1 MSGVDTKKAS
11 FATLFSVASVWFGS
25 HAGGGFA
32 TGNQATQYYV
42 QYCWFAPIF
51 AVISMAILALVAR
64 EAITM
69 CNNHGFN
76 NYKELFEEMWAPY
89 SKLEIL
95 FEIYFM
101 IIVICAV

>member
-42 QYCWFAPIF
+42 QYGWFAPIF

-64 EAITM
+64 EAITTTT
-69 CNNHGFN
+69 
-76 NYKELFEEMWAPY
+76 KSS
-89 SKLEIL
+89 SKKCGLLIQSL
-95 FEIYFM
+95 KFSLRFIS
-101 IIVICAV
+101 

>member
-42 QYCWFAPIF
+42 QYGWFAPIF
-51 AVISMAILALVAR
+51 AVIS
-64 EAITM
+64 TT
-69 CNNHGFN
+69 
-76 NYKELFEEMWAPY
+76 KSS
-89 SKLEIL
+89 SKKCGLLIQSL
-95 FEIYFM
+95 KFSLRFIS
-101 IIVICAV
+101 